1 MSVALLLISHKG
13 IASNLLDTASSIVN
27 DKPVNM
33 AYVEVPMDAPIDTI
47 KQDIQKKLGQFDQ
60 NKEVLILT
68 DIYGGTP
75 SNLASC
81 FISNENTQL
90 VSGLNLAMI
99 IKAINYRSLPLTEL
113 VEKII
118 QGGRQSIA
126 QHNDE
131 HPSCHL

>member
-1 MSVALLLISHKG
+1 MSVALLLVSHKG
-13 IASNLLDTASSIVN
+13 IASNLLNTAASIVN

-33 AYVEVPMDAPIDTI
+33 AYVEIPMDAPIDTMR
-47 KQDIQKKLGQFDQ
+47 QNIQKKLDQFDQ
-60 NKEVLILT
+60 NKDVLILT

-81 FISNENTQL
+81 FISNTNTRL

-99 IKAINYRSLPLTEL
+99 IKAINYRSLPLSEL

-126 QHNDE
+126 QHIDE
-131 HPSCHL
+131 HPSCQ

>member
-1 MSVALLLISHKG
+1 MSVALLLVSHKG
-13 IASNLLDTASSIVN
+13 IASNLLDTAESIVN

-47 KQDIQKKLGQFDQ
+47 RKNIQNKLDQFDQ
-60 NKEVLILT
+60 NNEVLILT

-75 SNLASC
+75 SNIASC
-81 FISNENTQL
+81 FASNNNTQL
-90 VSGLNLAMI
+90 ISGLNLAMI

-126 QHNDE
+126 QHTDE
-131 HPSCHL
+131 SPSCH

>member
-1 MSVALLLISHKG
+1 MSVALLLVSHKG
-13 IASNLLDTASSIVN
+13 IASNLLNTAASIVN

-33 AYVEVPMDAPIDTI
+33 AYVEVPMDAPIDTVRMN
-47 KQDIQKKLGQFDQ
+47 IQKKLDQFDHT
-60 NKEVLILT
+60 KDVLILT

-81 FISNENTQL
+81 FISNEKTQL
-90 VSGLNLAMI
+90 ISGLNLAMI

-113 VEKII
+113 IEKII

-126 QHNDE
+126 QHVDE
-131 HPSCHL
+131 HPSCL

>member
-1 MSVALLLISHKG
+1 MSVALLLVSHKG
-13 IASNLLDTASSIVN
+13 IASNLLNTAASIVN

-33 AYVEVPMDAPIDTI
+33 AYVEVPMDAPIDTMR
-47 KQDIQKKLGQFDQ
+47 QDIQKKLDQFDQ
-60 NKEVLILT
+60 NKDVLILT

-81 FISNENTQL
+81 FISNTNTRL

-118 QGGRQSIA
+118 LGGRQSIA
-126 QHNDE
+126 QHVDE
-131 HPSCHL
+131 HPSCQ

>member
-1 MSVALLLISHKG
+1 MSVAILLISHDG
-13 IASNLLDTASSIVN
+13 IASSLLNTATSIVN

-33 AYVEVPMDAPIDTI
+33 AYVEVPMDAPVDLMRKNI
-47 KQDIQKKLGQFDQ
+47 QDKLSQFDQ
-60 NKEVLILT
+60 SKDVLILT

-81 FISNENTQL
+81 FISNENTRL

-118 QGGRQSIA
+118 QGGRQSID
-126 QHNDE
+126 QQIDE
-131 HPSCHL
+131 HPSCN

>member
-1 MSVALLLISHKG
+1 MNVALLLVTHKG
-13 IASNLLDTASSIVN
+13 IASNLLETAYSIVN
-27 DKPVNM
+27 DKPDNL
-33 AYVEVPMDAPIDTI
+33 AYVEVPMDAPVDAMREN
-47 KQDIQKKLGQFDQ
+47 IQQQLNQFDQ
-60 NKEVLILT
+60 NKDLLILT

-81 FISNENTQL
+81 FVSNTKTQL

-99 IKAINYRSLPLTEL
+99 IKAINYRRLPLNEL

-126 QHNDE
+126 KHIEE
-131 HPSCHL
+131 HPSCQ

>member
-1 MSVALLLISHKG
+1 MSVALLLVSHEG
-13 IASNLLDTASSIVN
+13 IASNLLETAASIVN
-27 DKPVNM
+27 NKPVNM
-33 AYVEVPMDAPIDTI
+33 AYVEVPMDAPIETMR
-47 KQDIQKKLGQFDQ
+47 QNIQEKLDQFDQ
-60 NKEVLILT
+60 SNEVLILT

-81 FISNENTQL
+81 FISNENTKL

-113 VEKII
+113 VERII

-126 QHNDE
+126 QHTDE
-131 HPSCHL
+131 SPSCH

>member
-1 MSVALLLISHKG
+1 MSVALLLVSHKG
-13 IASNLLDTASSIVN
+13 IASNLLNTAASIVN

-33 AYVEVPMDAPIDTI
+33 AYVEVPMDAPIDI
-47 KQDIQKKLGQFDQ
+47 MRQNIQKKLDQFDK
-60 NKEVLILT
+60 NKDVLILT

-81 FISNENTQL
+81 FISNTNTRL

-126 QHNDE
+126 QHVDE
-131 HPSCHL
+131 HPSCH

>member
-1 MSVALLLISHKG
+1 MSVALLLVSHKG
-13 IASNLLDTASSIVN
+13 IASSLLNTAASIVN

-33 AYVEVPMDAPIDTI
+33 AYVEVPMDAPIDTVRMN
-47 KQDIQKKLGQFDQ
+47 IQKKLDQFDHT
-60 NKEVLILT
+60 KDVLILT

-81 FISNENTQL
+81 FISNEKTQL
-90 VSGLNLAMI
+90 ISGLNLAMI

-113 VEKII
+113 IEKII

-126 QHNDE
+126 QHVDE
-131 HPSCHL
+131 HPSCL